1 MLIQKREPGWIVL
14 GLGDNLVGKDPF
26 PRRHP
31 DTAFRAIG
39 DEGGLVVLPS
49 DAEVKVINSVGAKV
63 FELLDGE
70 HSLDA
75 ITEAVVEEFDISH
88 EEARRDIE
96 AFIGDLE
103 ANGMLDV
110 AENAGETR

>member
-1 MLIQKREPGWIVL
+1 MG
-14 GLGDNLVGKDPF
+14 NDPF

-39 DEGGLVVLPS
+39 DEGGLVVLPTE
-49 DAEVKVINSVGAKV
+49 AEVKVINPVGAKV

-70 HSLDA
+70 HSVDA
-75 ITEAVVEEFDISH
+75 ITEAVVAEFEIGH
-88 EEARRDIE
+88 EEARRDVE
-96 AFIGDLE
+96 AFIRDLE

-110 AENAGETR
+110 AESAEETR

>member
-1 MLIQKREPGWIVL
+1 
-14 GLGDNLVGKDPF
+14 VGNDPF

-39 DEGGLVVLPS
+39 DEGGLVVLPTE
-49 DAEVKVINSVGAKV
+49 AEVKVINPVGAKV

-70 HSLDA
+70 HSVDA
-75 ITEAVVEEFDISH
+75 ITEAVVAEFEIGH
-88 EEARRDIE
+88 EAARRDVE
-96 AFIGDLE
+96 AFIRDLE

-110 AENAGETR
+110 AESAEETR